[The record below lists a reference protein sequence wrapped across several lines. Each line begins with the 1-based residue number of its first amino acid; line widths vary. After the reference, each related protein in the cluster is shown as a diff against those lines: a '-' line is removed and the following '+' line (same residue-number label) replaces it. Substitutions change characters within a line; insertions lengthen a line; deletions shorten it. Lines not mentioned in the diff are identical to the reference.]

1 MIYIIDLL
9 VFRYFFGT
17 NRLIPVGGIV
27 KTQIQWPF
35 FVKDF
40 FMILCIL
47 VFIGS
52 DFVCVGDFLLPTYL
66 FSYPNF
72 SVENN

>member
-1 MIYIIDLL
+1 
-9 VFRYFFGT
+9 
-17 NRLIPVGGIV
+17 
-27 KTQIQWPF
+27 
-35 FVKDF
+35 
-40 FMILCIL
+40 MILCIL

-52 DFVCVGDFLLPTYL
+52 DFVCVGDFILPTYL